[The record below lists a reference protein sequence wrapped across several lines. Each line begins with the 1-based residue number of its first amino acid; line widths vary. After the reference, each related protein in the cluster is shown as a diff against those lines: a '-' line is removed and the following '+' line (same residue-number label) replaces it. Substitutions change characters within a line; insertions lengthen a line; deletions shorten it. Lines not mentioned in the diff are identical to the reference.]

1 MTQVVL
7 TLAES
12 QFKRILLAMPIR
24 ILKKFR
30 PNGLDWLFCEAK
42 RQRQTGRGGLI
53 FRSLAK
59 ENVYQ

>member
-1 MTQVVL
+1 VTQVAL

-12 QFKRILLAMPIR
+12 QSKNLVGEANKNFKRNC
-24 ILKKFR
+24 
-30 PNGLDWLFCEAK
+30 PNGLGWLFCEAK

-53 FRSLAK
+53 FRLLAK